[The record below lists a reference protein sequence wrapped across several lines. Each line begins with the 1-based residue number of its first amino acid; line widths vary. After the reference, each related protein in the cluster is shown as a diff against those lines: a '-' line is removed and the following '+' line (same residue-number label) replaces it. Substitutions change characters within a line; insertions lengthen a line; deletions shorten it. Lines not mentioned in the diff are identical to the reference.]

1 MRLPCLPVLL
11 AGCTLAAAM
20 SAQELPTAGLY
31 GEVRNGNYTANAGRF
46 RLPVPVLPELGG
58 KVFDT
63 ENVVT
68 FTDDVSTHVSVA
80 AFPLDM
86 SNKWELETRGRK
98 DFLTYFYTEHVFA
111 NFTQRFAGVA
121 NERSLFTPELRGGAL
136 LVFTLLPGGSA
147 FQGKGNVV
155 DTSAAPP
162 VAKRGT
168 LLFVEREM
176 IFILSS
182 ELAERVTQRSAFQK
196 TADEEN
202 EILRGRLIE
211 LAQRL
216 QIPAPRP
223 PAKR

>member
-1 MRLPCLPVLL
+1 MKLPRLSALL
-11 AGCTLAAAM
+11 AGCVLAAAV
-20 SAQELPTAGLY
+20 SAQELPVDGLY
-31 GEVRNGNYTANAGRF
+31 GEVRNGHYTAAEGRF
-46 RLPVPVLPELGG
+46 RVAVPVLAELGG

-68 FTDDVSTHVSVA
+68 FTDDVSTHISIA
-80 AFPLDM
+80 AFALDM
-86 SNKWELETRGRK
+86 SNKWELETRGVK
-98 DFLTYFYTEHVFA
+98 DFLVYFYTEHVFA
-111 NFTQRFAGVA
+111 NFAQRFPGSA
-121 NERSLFTPELRGGAL
+121 NERSVFAPELRGGAL

-155 DTSAAPP
+155 DTSTAPP

-168 LLFVEREM
+168 LLFVTRET

-202 EILRGRLIE
+202 EILRERLVE
-211 LAQRL
+211 LAARL
-216 QIPAPRP
+216 QIPAPKP
-223 PAKR
+223 SGKR